1 MDSNFF
7 FIPLRFGV
15 DIFEELK
22 RLFGENVRYIVL
34 SVIVD
39 EIKLLK
45 EDANNSLKKEVDF
58 ALLLTEKCRVIDEV
72 VKPGEN
78 IDDVILR
85 TSMERGYIVATNDS
99 ELRRRLREKAV
110 SVVYLR
116 QLAFLEVD
124 GLPF

>member
-1 MDSNFF
+1 MDSNFL
-7 FIPLRFGV
+7 FIPLRFRV

-22 RLFGENVRYIVL
+22 RLFGENVRYIVP
-34 SVIVD
+34 SVVVD
-39 EIKLLK
+39 ELKLLK
-45 EDANNSLKKEVDF
+45 ENANNSFKKKVDF
-58 ALLLTEKCRVIDEV
+58 ALLLTEKCRVIKEV

-85 TSMERGYIVATNDS
+85 ISIERGYVVATNDS

-116 QLAFLEVD
+116 QQAFLEVD
-124 GLPF
+124 GLHF